1 MIAQLR
7 RWWVGLCLTLVLAVL
22 LELTGYWQTMLLA
35 GIAGGL
41 WVGGGWRGFGAGA
54 LGVLLAW
61 GGYLAFFALTSPLGE
76 LNRLFVGIAGL
87 DPTTGAALL
96 PLVLTL
102 LIALLLG
109 GAGGWLGGALL
120 PRSRG

>member
-61 GGYLAFFALTSPLGE
+61 AGYLALFALTSPLGA
-76 LNRLFVGIAGL
+76 LSRLFAGIAGL
-87 DPTTGAALL
+87 DPTSGMALL
-96 PLVLTL
+96 PVILTL
-102 LIALLLG
+102 IIAFLLG

-120 PRSRG
+120 PPSRR